1 MLEELALSASQQQM
15 WLAEQ
20 VAGDPSVYT
29 ESGCLRLRGRLD
41 AAALECAW
49 RAVVARHEALRTV
62 IVTAGGEPR
71 MGIADTA
78 PAGAFLVADLAG
90 SGGEAERLIE
100 GAGRRFVESP
110 VDLAAGPLVRALL
123 LRVADDDH
131 ALVIAM
137 HHLVCD
143 ATAAGVVVAEIAA
156 AYGAAVRGE
165 PLAAPPPELQ
175 YADVAIWEREL
186 LATPAGR
193 GHERYWTE
201 KLRGAPA
208 VLELPPR
215 GPRPPVKGTRGHR
228 TRRDLGP
235 GTAAL
240 VRDAGYRAG
249 ASAYAVSLAAFAA
262 LVSLYTARRRLLVGT
277 LVANRALP
285 ELECVVGQFSATV
298 PLLIESDGDPSLTEL
313 ARHAASQVTE
323 ASEHAQV
330 GLGRIVEL
338 AAPRRDPSRNALLQ
352 HLFLPKQEPFAGV
365 RFPGLDVTTVELPRG
380 RGRFDTIWE
389 VGFAA
394 GSATA
399 WLEYDTELFTEP
411 AIQRI
416 LADYA
421 LVLRTWAA
429 DPGLPLSG
437 LRAAVAGQVA
447 VQDAPAPHDPQALD
461 PRAPDPQL
469 LEPQALDSQAL
480 DSQELGGQ
488 AAGGHRDHLLAVIT
502 ELWAEVL
509 AVPAARPDD
518 DFFALGGH
526 SMLASRLTAQ
536 LEEALGVRV
545 PLRTLFQYATPAA
558 LAAQIRQTY
567 PEIDELIQAIAALP
581 DGDWTAPASTLQE
594 PARQDPAGR
603 AAAGDAGA
611 AAAREDASSGDGVLL
626 PLFRSQLQLWLME
639 QLRPGSRT
647 HTIPMVISVRGPL
660 QPDALCAALQDLVD
674 RHEALRATFE
684 EAGGEPRQRLRDSL
698 VLDIAR
704 ADLTGY
710 PPADRAARA
719 AALRD
724 ECAYGVFDL
733 ATGPLLRAGLARTGP
748 DEHLLLLLFHHLVT
762 DEVSMTVFARDL
774 SELYLARVEGR
785 RPALPELT
793 VGLAAMAA
801 GEHELLTGP
810 RGDRLR
816 EFWAGDLAGVAELDL
831 PVDHPRP
838 SELTVTGEFLME
850 RYDRAL
856 FDGMAELA
864 RRRRLTPFTVF
875 LAAVAVVLRK
885 LSGNGGE
892 GGSGGA
898 EIIVGVPSENRVR
911 PGAEHLMGCFLNVLP
926 LRVGVGDDTRF
937 DDLLAAVRDRLVA
950 AYEHQALPI
959 ADIIDMVRPAR
970 SPGRLPLVQVT
981 CELQL
986 DTWLPLR
993 LKDCDCAV
1001 ELLSHGT
1008 ARYELAFHG
1017 QAYPDFLMIALE
1029 LNTDLWLRESGH
1041 SLINAVATVL
1051 GIVTR
1056 DPAARIAD
1064 LTAALDDAAFTS
1076 RLDAGRNGGS

>member
-1 MLEELALSASQQQM
+1 MLEELELSASQQQM

-20 VAGDPSVYT
+20 VAGDPAVYT

-41 AAALECAW
+41 ATALERAW
-49 RAVVARHEALRTV
+49 HEVVTRHEALRTV
-62 IVTAGGEPR
+62 IMTTAGEPK

-78 PAGAFLVADLAG
+78 PAGAFLVMDLAG
-90 SGGEAERLIE
+90 SGEPERLIE
-100 GAGRRFVESP
+100 DAGRRFVESP
-110 VDLAAGPLVRALL
+110 VDLEAGPLVRALL
-123 LRVADDDH
+123 VRVADDDH

-165 PLAAPPPELQ
+165 PLAAQPPELQ
-175 YADVAIWEREL
+175 YGDVIIWEREL
-186 LATPAGR
+186 LATSAGR
-193 GHERYWTE
+193 SHERYWTE
-201 KLRGAPA
+201 KLRDAPT
-208 VLELPPR
+208 VLELPL
-215 GPRPPVKGTRGHR
+215 GQPRPPVKGTRGHR

-235 GTAAL
+235 NVADL
-240 VRDAGYRAG
+240 VRDAGHRAG
-249 ASAYAVSLAAFAA
+249 ASAYAISLAAFAA
-262 LVSLYTARRRLLVGT
+262 LVNLYTAQCRLLVGT

-285 ELECVVGQFSATV
+285 ELERVVGQFSATV
-298 PLLIESDGDPSLTEL
+298 PLLIESDGDPNLTEF

-323 ASEHAQV
+323 ASEHAQI

-338 AAPRRDPSRNALLQ
+338 SAPRRESSRNALLQ
-352 HLFLPKQEPFAGV
+352 HLFLPKQDPFAEV
-365 RFPGLDVTTVELPRG
+365 RFQDLDVTTVELPRG

-389 VGFAA
+389 VGFTA
-394 GSATA
+394 GNATA

-411 AIQRI
+411 SIQRI

-429 DPGLPLSG
+429 DPGLRLSG
-437 LRAAVAGQVA
+437 LRVAIAGQVA
-447 VQDAPAPHDPQALD
+447 VQDLPAPQDTPARDTPVLDTRAQNRQAES
-461 PRAPDPQL
+461 R
-469 LEPQALDSQAL
+469 
-480 DSQELGGQ
+480 
-488 AAGGHRDHLLAVIT
+488 HRDHLLAVIA

-509 AVPAARPDD
+509 AVPAVRPDD

-526 SMLASRLTAQ
+526 SMLASRLTAH

-558 LAAQIRQTY
+558 LAGQIRRTY
-567 PEIDELIQAIAALP
+567 PEVDELIRAIAALP
-581 DGDWTAPASTLQE
+581 DADWTAPAAPRQN
-594 PARQDPAGR
+594 PAQQ
-603 AAAGDAGA
+603 AAADDAGGTA
-611 AAAREDASSGDGVLL
+611 AGPGKDTYSGKDVLL

-660 QPDALCAALQDLVD
+660 LPDALCTALQDLVD
-674 RHEALRATFE
+674 RHEALRTTFE
-684 EAGGEPRQRLRDSL
+684 EVNGEPRQRLRDSL

-704 ADLTGY
+704 TDLTVHT
-710 PPADRAARA
+710 PADRAAVA

-733 ATGPLLRAGLARTGP
+733 AEGPLLRVWLARTGP

-793 VGLAAMAA
+793 VDLAAMVA

-816 EFWAGDLAGVAELDL
+816 EFWASDLAGVTELEL
-831 PVDHPRP
+831 PTDHPRP
-838 SELTVTGEFLME
+838 GELTVTGEFLME
-850 RYDRAL
+850 RHDRAL
-856 FDGMAELA
+856 FDGMTELA
-864 RRRRLTPFTVF
+864 RQRRTTPFTVF

-885 LSGNGGE
+885 LSENEDESQSGGGE
-892 GGSGGA
+892 
-898 EIIVGVPSENRVR
+898 IILGVPSENRVR

-926 LRVGVGDDTRF
+926 LRVSVGNDLRF
-937 DDLLAAVRDRLVA
+937 DDLLIAVRDRLIA

-959 ADIIDMVRPAR
+959 ADVIDMVRPIR

-993 LKDCDCAV
+993 LKDCACTV
-1001 ELLSHGT
+1001 ELVSHGT

-1017 QAYPDFLMIALE
+1017 QAYPDFFMIALE

-1041 SLINAVATVL
+1041 SLINGVATVL
-1051 GIVTR
+1051 AAVIK
-1056 DPAARIAD
+1056 DPAAHIAY
-1064 LTAALDDAAFTS
+1064 LAAALDGAALTS
-1076 RLDAGRNGGS
+1076 QLDTERNGGW